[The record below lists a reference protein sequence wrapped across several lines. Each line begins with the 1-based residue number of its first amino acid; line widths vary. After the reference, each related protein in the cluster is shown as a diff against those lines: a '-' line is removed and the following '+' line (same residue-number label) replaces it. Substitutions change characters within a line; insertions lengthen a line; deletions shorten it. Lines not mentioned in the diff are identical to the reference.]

1 MGFRF
6 RDVDLHELGG
16 LLGARTA
23 LDLVERL
30 GHLRLGLALC
40 ELAPHSA
47 RERGFRVEGSGG
59 YPEKCTP
66 PRSAALAKAGHRT
79 SPLGRARPLGR
90 GTRFKPPLDAFQV
103 YRATVARVQTPA
115 AARGRMVG
123 RKADASGHHTC

>member
-6 RDVDLHELGG
+6 RDIDLHELGG

-30 GHLRLGLALC
+30 GHLRLSLALC

-47 RERGFRVEGSGG
+47 RERGLKVQG

-66 PRSAALAKAGHRT
+66 PRSAALAKAGHR
-79 SPLGRARPLGR
+79 ARPLGR
-90 GTRFKPPLDAFQV
+90 GRL
-103 YRATVARVQTPA
+103 R
-115 AARGRMVG
+115 
-123 RKADASGHHTC
+123 H